1 MKVSIGRPEDVPRG
15 TPMAVSLRSTAD
27 LSTGNWRTFRPLYV
41 TRPSPCNLDCP
52 AGTDVRRFLTLAAA
66 GDVEGAWRTIVR
78 HNPLPGICGRVC
90 YHPCEANCNRTAL
103 DEAVAVHA
111 VERAIASEATRRQLA
126 REVAEGR
133 EPDSGAR
140 VAVVGSG
147 PAGLSC
153 AYHLAMRGHA
163 VTIFEAEV
171 EPGGMLRYGIP
182 DYRLPRQVLD
192 DELALL
198 RALPIEFRMNRRLGA
213 NLLWEDL
220 LEYDAL
226 FVGVGVQ
233 RSRSARVPGETLA
246 GVLPA
251 LHFLRDVNAGGDIR
265 VSGRV
270 VVIGGGNTA
279 LDAARVALRQGAQV
293 TVVYR
298 RTRAEMPAHPDE
310 IAQAEREGVKFMFQ
324 AIPVR
329 FLERRG
335 SVHAARFQRTRPG
348 PPDASG
354 RRSPEPVPG
363 DLFNLACTHVLTAIG
378 EELDVD
384 SIGPALTAEHGRVP
398 ADRWGRT
405 QIPAV
410 FAGGDAATGAGTV
423 VEAIASGRRA
433 AEALSASL
441 AGRTPDEVEP
451 DGPRVGPADLNP
463 FYFASRPRLRVP
475 TLHRTY
481 AVTSFHE
488 VAGGL
493 FWKEAAAEAAR
504 CLSCGSCDECG
515 NCQVFCPDAAVSH
528 VEGGYS
534 IDYAHCKGCGICVAE
549 CPRGAMALVSEEA
562 R

>member
-1 MKVSIGRPEDVPRG
+1 MKVSIRRPEDVPAG

-52 AGTDVRRFLTLAAA
+52 AGTDVRRFLTQAAA
-66 GDVEGAWRTIVR
+66 GDIEGAWRTIVQ

-90 YHPCEANCNRTAL
+90 YHPCEAGCNRAGI
-103 DEAVAVHA
+103 DERVAIHA
-111 VERAIASEATRRQLA
+111 VERAIASEATRRNLLQQVVDSRAPL
-126 REVAEGR
+126 
-133 EPDSGAR
+133 SGAHI
-140 VAVVGSG
+140 AVVGSG

-153 AYHLAMRGHA
+153 AYHLALRGHT

-182 DYRLPRQVLD
+182 EYRLPRHVLN
-192 DELALL
+192 DELDLL
-198 RALPIEFRMNRRLGA
+198 RALSIDFRTSMRLNA

-220 LEYDAL
+220 LEFDGI
-226 FVGVGVQ
+226 FVGVGIQ
-233 RSRSARVPGETLA
+233 RSKSAGVTGENLG

-270 VVIGGGNTA
+270 VIIGGGNTA
-279 LDAARVALRQGAQV
+279 LDAARVAVRQDAQV

-298 RTRAEMPAHPDE
+298 RSRAEMPAHPDE
-310 IAQAEREGVKFMFQ
+310 IAQAEREGVKFVFQ
-324 AIPVR
+324 AVPVR
-329 FLERRG
+329 FMDRKG
-335 SVHAARFQRTRPG
+335 SVHAVRFQRTRLG
-348 PPDASG
+348 APDASG
-354 RRSPEPVPG
+354 RRRPEPIPG
-363 DLFNLACTHVLTAIG
+363 DLFNLAANYVLTAIG
-378 EELDVD
+378 EELDD
-384 SIGPALTAEHGRVP
+384 ESIASALAIARGRVT

-405 QIPAV
+405 AIPTV

-423 VEAIASGRRA
+423 VEAIGSGRRA
-433 AEALSASL
+433 AEALHAHLSGGDIAE
-441 AGRTPDEVEP
+441 AAPDAQ
-451 DGPRVGPADLNP
+451 RVGPSDLNA
-463 FYFASRPRLRVP
+463 FYFANRARVHVP

-481 AVTSFHE
+481 AVTSFKE

-493 FWKEAAAEAAR
+493 FWKEATVEAAR
-504 CLSCGSCDECG
+504 CLSCGLCDACG
-515 NCQVFCPDAAVSH
+515 NCQVFCPDAAVSR
-528 VEGGYS
+528 VEGGFA

-549 CPRGAMALVSEEA
+549 CPRGAMALVAEEA